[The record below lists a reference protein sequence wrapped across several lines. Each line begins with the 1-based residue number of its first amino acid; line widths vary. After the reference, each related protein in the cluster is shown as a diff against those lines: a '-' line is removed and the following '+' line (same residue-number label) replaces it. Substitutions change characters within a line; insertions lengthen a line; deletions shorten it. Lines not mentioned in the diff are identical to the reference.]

1 MNCETCQDLIH
12 DLIDGSITQRDES
25 TLNTHLRECLDC
37 DSVRQDLA
45 SIVGFCRT
53 QRGVYEAPP
62 NEQAMW
68 LRIRNVIEAEL
79 PSRRPSNIAANTE
92 PQSSFFGRLMGRS
105 WELSLPQLAALTVAI
120 VLLVSLVT
128 VVGLRRWGGYGAAP
142 ASVQAEASN
151 INDRIW
157 QRRQVIDYWNQ
168 RVELNK
174 ARWSPEMRQTFE
186 RNMQVIDQAVANSLD
201 ELKRN
206 PHDEVSEQMLNES
219 LNDKL
224 ALLKEFSDL

>member
-1 MNCETCQDLIH
+1 MNCETCQELIH
-12 DLIDGSITQRDES
+12 DLIDGSITQRDEF
-25 TLNTHLRECLDC
+25 TLNTHLKECLDC

-53 QRGVYEAPP
+53 QRGQYDAPP

-79 PSRRPSNIAANTE
+79 PNNAIANPEPRR
-92 PQSSFFGRLMGRS
+92 SFFSRLMGRS
-105 WELSLPQLAALTVAI
+105 WELSLPQLATSTVAI

-128 VVGLRRWGGYGAAP
+128 VVGLRRWGGYGVAP
-142 ASVQAEASN
+142 APEQVEASN
-151 INDRIW
+151 VNDRIW
-157 QRRQVIDYWNQ
+157 QRRQVIDFWNQ

-174 ARWSPEMRQTFE
+174 ARWSPEMRETFD
-186 RNMQVIDQAVANSLD
+186 RNMHVIDQAVANSLD

-224 ALLKEFSDL
+224 SLLKEFSDL

>member
-1 MNCETCQDLIH
+1 MNCETCQELIH
-12 DLIDGSITQRDES
+12 DLIDGSITQRDEF
-25 TLNTHLRECLDC
+25 TLNTHLKECLDC
-37 DSVRQDLA
+37 ESVRQDLA

-53 QRGVYEAPP
+53 QRGQYEAPP

-79 PSRRPSNIAANTE
+79 PSRVAASPE
-92 PQSSFFGRLMGRS
+92 PPRSFFGRLMGRT
-105 WELSLPQLAALTVAI
+105 WELSLPQLATSTVAI

-128 VVGLRRWGGYGAAP
+128 VVGLRRWGGYVPP
-142 ASVQAEASN
+142 AVPQVEASN

-174 ARWSPEMRQTFE
+174 ARWSPEMRETFE

-201 ELKRN
+201 ELKRD
-206 PHDEVSEQMLNES
+206 PHDEISEQMLNES

>member
-1 MNCETCQDLIH
+1 MNCETCQELIH
-12 DLIDGSITQRDES
+12 DLIDGSITQRDEF
-25 TLNTHLRECLDC
+25 TLNTHLTECLAC

-45 SIVGFCRT
+45 TIVDFSRT
-53 QRGVYEAPP
+53 QRGIYEAPP
-62 NEQAMW
+62 NEQALW
-68 LRIRNVIEAEL
+68 LRIRNTIEAEL
-79 PSRRPSNIAANTE
+79 PSRINTNTERPS
-92 PQSSFFGRLMGRS
+92 FFSRWMGRS
-105 WELSLPQLAALTVAI
+105 WELSLPQLAASAVAI
-120 VLLVSLVT
+120 VLLVSLAT
-128 VVGLRRWGGYGAAP
+128 VVGLRRWGGYGPTIVAGT
-142 ASVQAEASN
+142 QAEATN
-151 INDRIW
+151 LDDRFF

-174 ARWSPEMRQTFE
+174 ARWSPEMRETFE
-186 RNMQVIDQAVANSLD
+186 RNMKVVDQAVSDSMN

>member
-12 DLIDGSITQRDES
+12 DLIDGSITQRDEF
-25 TLNTHLRECLDC
+25 TLNTHLKECLDC
-37 DSVRQDLA
+37 DGVRQDLA

-62 NEQAMW
+62 NEQALW
-68 LRIRNVIEAEL
+68 LRIRNTIEAEL
-79 PSRRPSNIAANTE
+79 PSRVKTNQA
-92 PQSSFFGRLMGRS
+92 PQRSFLSRWLGRS
-105 WELSLPQLAALTVAI
+105 WELSLPQLAASAVAI
-120 VLLVSLVT
+120 VLLVSLAT
-128 VVGLRRWGGYGAAP
+128 VVGLRRWGGYDGP
-142 ASVQAEASN
+142 SPVSQTEASN
-151 INDRIW
+151 FDDRFS

-174 ARWSPEMRQTFE
+174 ARWSPEMRETFE
-186 RNMQVIDQAVANSLD
+186 RNMKVIDQAVSDSMNDLR
-201 ELKRN
+201 RN
-206 PHDEVSEQMLNES
+206 PHDELSEQMLNES

>member
-1 MNCETCQDLIH
+1 MNCETCQELIH
-12 DLIDGSITQRDES
+12 DLVDGSITQKDEF
-25 TLNTHLRECLDC
+25 TLNTHLKECLDC

-53 QRGVYEAPP
+53 QRGIYEAPP
-62 NEQAMW
+62 NERALW
-68 LRIRNVIEAEL
+68 LRIRNSIEADL
-79 PSRRPSNIAANTE
+79 PARVANRKESESRPS
-92 PQSSFFGRLMGRS
+92 FFSRLMGRS
-105 WELSLPQLAALTVAI
+105 WELSLPQLAASAAAI
-120 VLLVSLVT
+120 VLLVSLAT
-128 VVGLRRWGGYGAAP
+128 VVGLRRWGGYSTPTSLVKSEVWDVGERF
-142 ASVQAEASN
+142 S
-151 INDRIW
+151 

-174 ARWSPEMRQTFE
+174 ARWSPEMRETFE
-186 RNMQVIDQAVANSLD
+186 RNMKVIDQAVADSLN
-201 ELKRN
+201 ELKQN